1 MRQCCHASRF
11 GFCWPTTL
19 VLQHRVADMHIAR
32 VQAEA
37 LTWASLLQLDAD
49 AVQRERAVSSAKVM
63 TSRACRLVGQGAV
76 QIHGGM
82 GMTEELAVGHYFRRA
97 TMIEAQFGSV
107 DWHLRR
113 VEQRADGDP
122 RSA

>member
-1 MRQCCHASRF
+1 
-11 GFCWPTTL
+11 
-19 VLQHRVADMHIAR
+19 MHVAR

-37 LTWASLLQLDAD
+37 LTWAALGPLDAVP
-49 AVQRERAVSSAKVM
+49 AVRERAVSSATVM
-63 TSRACRLVGQGAV
+63 AARACRSVGQGAV

-97 TMIEAQFGSV
+97 TMIEAQLGSA

-113 VEQRADGDP
+113 VERHAAAAAGERTAP
-122 RSA
+122 VAEPSTEPGP